1 MSPAA
6 ASSRIVSRPSFI
18 QQPSALARVPTSS
31 VLRSYLITSMS
42 SSPPLLSACF
52 AILRRML
59 DSKSA
64 LMNIDKNR
72 LLNWLL
78 KTTFYAQFC
87 AGESHKEVQRS
98 TMAAKTDLGYD
109 GIILEF
115 ALEVLEG
122 EGGEATADSEA
133 TKQAIEAWRKGMLE
147 SVRMASPGDFVG
159 LKWSG
164 LGPYALKLL
173 KEQRDPTPSM
183 ERAILEA
190 CDAAAAKKVAL
201 LPGAEEEVSNA
212 GIDQWTL
219 KLQQRYNKA
228 EPGRAI
234 IYSTYQAYLKSTP
247 AKLARHLALAQRD
260 GYTLG
265 VKLVRGAYL
274 ASEPRHLI
282 WSTKGETDRY
292 YDALAESL
300 LKRKY
305 SEVLRPLHG
314 SEAFPQTDVILAT
327 HNHESVRKAQAIRNE
342 QASRGE
348 ERVRL
353 AYAQLQGMADE
364 ISCELVQAG
373 KVQEAGNTD
382 APRVFKCMTWGTT
395 TECLNYLLRRAA
407 ENKDAASRT
416 EDTRRAMGHELW
428 RRAKSVVGLV

>member
-1 MSPAA
+1 
-6 ASSRIVSRPSFI
+6 
-18 QQPSALARVPTSS
+18 
-31 VLRSYLITSMS
+31 
-42 SSPPLLSACF
+42 
-52 AILRRML
+52 
-59 DSKSA
+59 
-64 LMNIDKNR
+64 
-72 LLNWLL
+72 
-78 KTTFYAQFC
+78 
-87 AGESHKEVQRS
+87 
-98 TMAAKTDLGYD
+98 MAAKTDLGYD